1 MGRDKMAEIR
11 TGGCGG
17 NRLYFPMAFQGD
29 SIYWVEVEKIV
40 PNPFQPRREF
50 DEQKLKELSESIRMY
65 GILQP
70 LTVTRKEVQ
79 REDGTF
85 FSEYELIA
93 GERRL
98 RASKLAGL
106 SQVPVI
112 IRDGEQTEQEKLELA
127 IIENLQREDLNA
139 VDRALA
145 FQQLAN
151 VFGLSHQQVAV
162 KVGRSREYVSNTI
175 RLLALPAMILE
186 ALQLGKL
193 SEGHAR
199 TLLMLSNHPAEQEVV
214 FKEILLKKLSVREVE
229 RIARTIATDK
239 VRKKGFEED
248 ADIIDMEKRFMDS
261 LGTRVKIQRTDFGG
275 RLTIDY
281 FSTADLEAM
290 LVRIRTQEEAASAAA
305 SAAHLSSAVPLSVA
319 AAPSPDAPIITED
332 ATPEPVPHDVA
343 QAESLGELYEQE
355 SAVAMETAPD
365 IEAELVPEPEVA
377 PLPPV
382 EEPDESDLYAINR
395 FTI

>member
-1 MGRDKMAEIR
+1 VIKWRGIR
-11 TGGCGG
+11 TVGGAEVTLCI
-17 NRLYFPMAFQGD
+17 YMAFQGD

-50 DEQKLKELSESIRMY
+50 DEQKLKELADSVRMY

-70 LTVTRKEVQ
+70 LTVTRREHG

-85 FSEYELIA
+85 YSEYELIA

-98 RASKLAGL
+98 RAAKLAGL
-106 SQVPVI
+106 TIVPVI

-151 VFGLSHQQVAV
+151 VFGLSHVLVAE
-162 KVGRSREYVSNTI
+162 KVGRSREYVSNSI
-175 RLLALPAMILE
+175 RLLALPSTVLE

-199 TLLMLSNHPAEQEVV
+199 TLLMLSDRPEEQDVL
-214 FKEILLKKLSVREVE
+214 FREIMLKKLSVREVE
-229 RIARTIATDK
+229 RIARSIATEK
-239 VRKKGFEED
+239 VRKKELLEQD
-248 ADIIDMEKRFMDS
+248 ADIIDMEKRFMDT

-281 FSTADLEAM
+281 FSLADLESM
-290 LVRIRTQEEAASAAA
+290 LARVRAEAAATDSAATLKTLEGATPLAAVSVGA
-305 SAAHLSSAVPLSVA
+305 SVVAVSSDESGANTAPLSSVPEDVVA
-319 AAPSPDAPIITED
+319 AD
-332 ATPEPVPHDVA
+332 
-343 QAESLGELYEQE
+343 SLGSLYEHE
-355 SAVAMETAPD
+355 SEAVMEIPPDSTLTETEPD
-365 IEAELVPEPEVA
+365 I
-377 PLPPV
+377 
-382 EEPDESDLYAINR
+382 DESDLYSIKN
-395 FTI
+395 FGI